1 MLIKTKQAFSKFLDK
16 SFGNEGA
23 DIEKLYGN
31 FSISLPAGHRLP
43 IYQQRHPQY
52 DRFLPH
58 AAKYLRKHDTVVD
71 VGANCG
77 DTLAAM
83 VDANAGLDYVC
94 IEPDDRF
101 FEFLTAN
108 IAVMRRKFPALRIQ
122 SVKSLV
128 GKNVNNVVLEGTGG
142 TKHAVVGSGTQQ
154 SRSLDTICADLG
166 IANVRLLKSDVDGFD
181 YDILD
186 SAQATTAAQKPL
198 LFFECQCDFD
208 YQKAGY
214 TQTIARL
221 HATGYTHW
229 TIFDNFGEVMLRT
242 GDMDVIF
249 QLMEYTWQQQQKTS
263 TRTIYYYD
271 ILAHAEAD
279 TLLVDRMLSTY

>member
-1 MLIKTKQAFSKFLDK
+1 MLTKTKQAFSKFLDK
-16 SFGNEGA
+16 SFGNENA
-23 DIEKLYGN
+23 DIEKIYGD
-31 FSISLPAGHRLP
+31 FSIRLPAGHRLP
-43 IYQQRHPQY
+43 LFQLRHPKY

-58 AAKYLRKHDTVVD
+58 AAKYLEKRATVID

-83 VDANAGLDYVC
+83 VDFNQQLDYVC

-101 FEFLTAN
+101 FDFLTSN
-108 IAVMRRKFPALRIQ
+108 IEVIQRRFPALQIQ

-128 GKNVNNVVLEGTGG
+128 GQNVNNVSLEGTGG

-154 SRSLDTICADLG
+154 SRSLDAICAELALG
-166 IANVRLLKSDVDGFD
+166 NVRLLKSDVDGFD

-186 SAQATTAAQKPL
+186 SAHATIAAQHPL

-214 TQTIARL
+214 TQTMAWL
-221 HATGYTHW
+221 QSAGYGHW
-229 TIFDNFGEVMLRT
+229 TVFDNFGEVLLRT
-242 GDMDVIF
+242 GDITLIF
-249 QLMEYTWQQQQKTS
+249 QLMEYTWRQHQKTS

-271 ILAHAEAD
+271 ILAHAEPDSA
-279 TLLVDRMLSTY
+279 LVDEMLRTY